1 MTDYRKNGS
10 AVGGGGGMAN
20 PMTTVGDIVVGDTVS
35 GGVAAP
41 ARLGAGA
48 SGYILR
54 SVAGTPAWRELSAAG
69 LGSLRP
75 NAVATREGQTYW
87 STDAAAGSELAMV
100 IHKGGATYAW
110 EILAYGAP
118 GLPSGGTSTDVL
130 TGDDAW
136 TPRIDV
142 VFGGIV
148 DQIGSEPEGTGI
160 VADGAGDVRTTSA
173 DVSAV
178 LAAADAA
185 AARAALG
192 VGGAPTS
199 GTLGAR
205 AASPAAGAVYYAT
218 DYDVTLVC
226 AVAGT
231 WRVMAADKV
240 GVSLGPT
247 TAAAAYTA
255 SGIVSASPGTAV
267 GPTLAGGQSIAL
279 GFWMDSVPTTEQ
291 VIASY
296 QTSANG
302 WIIALNGTL
311 TSGYMYVLRHG
322 ITGPGA
328 AAKVDLGTQAVL
340 VGANTLAIDFAAN
353 DLSFTWSLNGG
364 AAATIVTSDS
374 YTPPAANAHFV
385 LGNYQMEATV
395 PLIAGSLS
403 WAQAWSTLLGGAT
416 LATVSGA
423 YLSLLP
429 GNPGAATC
437 TYAWM
442 AARAPS
448 GSAQHDAIGNATP
461 LTINGANALRRVRR
475 L

>member
-69 LGSLRP
+69 LGDDRP

-87 STDAAAGSELAMV
+87 STDAAAGSELAMCV
-100 IHKGGATYAW
+100 HKGGATYAW

-192 VGGAPTS
+192 AAPAGPTGVGLGGLSVSVGPAGTSGPTGGKGWTLAACIYVASVGG
-199 GTLGAR
+199 
-205 AASPAAGAVYYAT
+205 GAVRCLWSCSNGST
-218 DYDVTLVC
+218 R
-226 AVAGT
+226 G
-231 WRVMAADKV
+231 W
-240 GVSLGPT
+240 
-247 TAAAAYTA
+247 
-255 SGIVSASPGTAV
+255 GIVLDIS
-267 GPTLAGGQSIAL
+267 
-279 GFWMDSVPTTEQ
+279 DVPQ
-291 VIASY
+291 V
-296 QTSANG
+296 
-302 WIIALNGTL
+302 
-311 TSGYMYVLRHG
+311 
-322 ITGPGA
+322 
-328 AAKVDLGTQAVL
+328 
-340 VGANTLAIDFAAN
+340 
-353 DLSFTWSLNGG
+353 
-364 AAATIVTSDS
+364 
-374 YTPPAANAHFV
+374 FV
-385 LGNYQMEATV
+385 LGGTTNPTLGTALATGWHKIGFSLAADGLSYNWAVDGAGAGNVAISNAATAPSQSADLHEIGNWINGFYDATNLEFFHLLAINGVATAAQLAAMTATPSDGRITV
-395 PLIAGSLS
+395 PASL
-403 WAQAWSTLLGGAT
+403 AA
-416 LATVSGA
+416 LADMDLCFADAPGYLRVSGWTHVCR
-423 YLSLLP
+423 
-429 GNPGAATC
+429 GTG
-437 TYAWM
+437 
-442 AARAPS
+442 
-448 GSAQHDAIGNATP
+448 
-461 LTINGANALRRVRR
+461 RRVLVTAGTPTVVVR
-475 L
+475 

>member
-1 MTDYRKNGS
+1 
-10 AVGGGGGMAN
+10 
-20 PMTTVGDIVVGDTVS
+20 MTTVGDIVVGDTVS

-48 SGYILR
+48 SGYMLR
-54 SVAGTPAWRELSAAG
+54 SIAGIPAWRELSAAG
-69 LGSLRP
+69 LGEDRQ
-75 NAVATREGQTYW
+75 VAAANREGQTYW
-87 STDAAAGSELAMV
+87 STDAAAGSELAMCV
-100 IHKGGATYAW
+100 HKGGATYAW

-118 GLPSGGTSTDVL
+118 GLPVATGAGEVPLSTGAGTTYAAANLGDEVSAVL
-130 TGDDAW
+130 ANAL
-136 TPRIDV
+136 
-142 VFGGIV
+142 
-148 DQIGSEPEGTGI
+148 GSEPAGTAI
-160 VADGAGDVRTTSA
+160 VGDGAGDITTTSA